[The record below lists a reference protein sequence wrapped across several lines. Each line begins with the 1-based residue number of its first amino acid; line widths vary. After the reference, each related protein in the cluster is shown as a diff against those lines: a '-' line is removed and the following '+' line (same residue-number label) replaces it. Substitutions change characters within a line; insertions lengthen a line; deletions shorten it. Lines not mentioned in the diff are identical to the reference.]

1 MRLMHPVVE
10 DPKKPSDTGAV
21 APVVWIVLA
30 SAAALTVFA
39 AWVVGGPRETPP
51 VPQQIRIAASGYSTN
66 GDGERCAV
74 LRIHNANPVPMLG
87 LTYMDAYPNRLGLF
101 VPLPAS
107 GDATGMLSLPTNAVA
122 SAVQLT
128 CYVED
133 RRWYVLAVMAI
144 ERWRTGRV
152 QPAHRV
158 LFVVP
163 GPVVGP

>member
-1 MRLMHPVVE
+1 M
-10 DPKKPSDTGAV
+10 KPSNTGAI
-21 APVVWIVLA
+21 APFVWIVLA
-30 SAAALTVFA
+30 AAAALTVFA
-39 AWVVGGPRETPP
+39 VWAFGGRNAP
-51 VPQQIRIAASGYSTN
+51 VPVPEGIRITAAGYSTN
-66 GDGERCAV
+66 DSGERFAV
-74 LRIHNANPVPMLG
+74 LRIHNGNPLPMLG
-87 LTYMDAYPNRLGLF
+87 LTYMDAFPNRLGLF
-101 VPLPAS
+101 IPLPAS

-122 SAVQLT
+122 SAVQMT

>member
-1 MRLMHPVVE
+1 
-10 DPKKPSDTGAV
+10 
-21 APVVWIVLA
+21 
-30 SAAALTVFA
+30 
-39 AWVVGGPRETPP
+39 
-51 VPQQIRIAASGYSTN
+51 
-66 GDGERCAV
+66 V
-74 LRIHNANPVPMLG
+74 LRIHNGNPLPMLG

-107 GDATGMLSLPTNAVA
+107 GDATAMLSLPTNAVA
-122 SAVQLT
+122 SAVQMT

-144 ERWRTGRV
+144 ERWRTGRM